1 MLALIR
7 MLHPDSVPNILTAE
21 DVLGYWVFGIGCRI
35 LGIWYWVLDI
45 GYLGIRYWVFG
56 TGYWVLGIGY

>member
-45 GYLGIRYWVFG
+45 GYWVVY
-56 TGYWVLGIGY
+56 TGYRVLVTKTS